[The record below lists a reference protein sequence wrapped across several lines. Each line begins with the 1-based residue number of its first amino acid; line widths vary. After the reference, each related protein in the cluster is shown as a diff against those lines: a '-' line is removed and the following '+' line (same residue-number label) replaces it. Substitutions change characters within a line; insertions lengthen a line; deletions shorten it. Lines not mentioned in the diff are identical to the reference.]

1 MARAKFFR
9 HSKAL
14 TGRGVAHV
22 AHVDLEATGFKV
34 INL

>member
-9 HSKAL
+9 HSKTL
-14 TGRGVAHV
+14 TGRGVAHGV
-22 AHVDLEATGFKV
+22 YFDLEATGFKV